1 MATDLFSSDGV
12 ALWQV
17 RLNASTR
24 FAEAAADWTGSLLLV
39 EGSEDAAESRQ
50 TWVRV
55 GGGRCLEARTAR
67 PGDAERADFVLTA
80 SPHTWGALV
89 AAQTTPARAA
99 MTGRLR
105 LTKGEVFALIPHAR
119 AAAELRAAA
128 AVGEPTR

>member
-1 MATDLFSSDGV
+1 MATDLFSTDGV
-12 ALWQV
+12 ALWQA
-17 RLNASTR
+17 RLNASPR

-39 EGSEDAAESRQ
+39 EGSEAAAGSRQ

-55 GGGRCLEARTAR
+55 GGGRCLEARTAV
-67 PGDAERADFVLTA
+67 PGDADRADFVLTA

-105 LTKGEVFALIPHAR
+105 LTKGELFALIPHAR
-119 AAAELRAAA
+119 AAAELLAAA
-128 AVGEPTR
+128 AVAAPTR